1 MSKSISIRK
10 VLLSNTKRI
19 FKKLREESNEVRKE
33 WTSAGIVVEMVI
45 DIDRDPRILGSW
57 ATTIAA
63 KWPDRYHR
71 GSSRKMHGFHV
82 GSTRVRGNSRNK
94 PAWRTR
100 RAMCRT
106 WGSQWRS
113 MARASSIRSTRSN
126 ISPAGIAGGTWTGL
140 NPTRR
145 MLSTV
150 NQASHRKPST
160 GHR

>member
-1 MSKSISIRK
+1 M
-10 VLLSNTKRI
+10 
-19 FKKLREESNEVRKE
+19 FEKLKEKSNEVKKKRKKTNVRWNCCE
-33 WTSAGIVVEMVI
+33 NGYRYRST
-45 DIDRDPRILGSW
+45 RDPRILGSW
-57 ATTIAA
+57 ATTRSIS
-63 KWPDRYHR
+63 P
-71 GSSRKMHGFHV
+71 GSSRKMLHGFHV
-82 GSTRVRGNSRNK
+82 GSTTRVRGNSRNK